1 MVELEL
7 EMKEEKV
14 TSKITCTSPMN
25 IVENL
30 ECMKINTN
38 THNLPRW
45 IDDYVWKSS
54 VVPHEDLLSLISNP
68 PSLV

>member
-7 EMKEEKV
+7 EMKEEKM

-25 IVENL
+25 IVEDL

-38 THNLPRW
+38 THNIPRW
-45 IDDYVWKSS
+45 IYDYVLQSS
-54 VVPHEDLLSLISNP
+54 VVHR
-68 PSLV
+68 